1 MLAHSTEEPAPTIAE
16 TVRTTLVENG
26 FTLDIEEI
34 SDPTEIM
41 TAISEQRLDLAIVE
55 EPDQPFAGVKTL
67 APLYPSVL
75 HVLHN
80 RDLDPENF
88 EILIRDANVYAGPP
102 GGAAYRLLMQLADD
116 FNLAGDDFQILE
128 NPWTVTPDVYFI
140 FGGLLSPESIA
151 QLGGYRLFSFAAED
165 DVYGATTADGIALKH
180 HHLRPFVLPKGV
192 YYRLGNEPILTLSI
206 RSVLIAHEDL
216 ASELAYEI
224 SSALYVNA
232 QEISLSYPLVTREL
246 NENLQG
252 AELILP
258 LHDGTRRYLDRDR
271 PGFIERNAEVI
282 ALYFTIV
289 ITLLSAA
296 FALYRYRKQVR
307 KDRVDVYLAQ
317 LLDVRRDMANAD
329 SDYVACRKQ
338 ALKVQ
343 SDVLSLLIDE
353 RIAADASLIAFM
365 SQSNQIIN
373 ELDRLASDAR

>member
-88 EILIRDANVYAGPP
+88 EILIRGANVYAGPP